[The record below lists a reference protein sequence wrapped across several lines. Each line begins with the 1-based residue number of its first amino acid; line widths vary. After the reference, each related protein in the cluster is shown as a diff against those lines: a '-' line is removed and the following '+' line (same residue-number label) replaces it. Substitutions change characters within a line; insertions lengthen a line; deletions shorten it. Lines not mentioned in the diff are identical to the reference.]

1 MKRDFAVWQLLDIF
15 FEQKKKKKSETKLI
29 FEQTK
34 AVSLLISFQKRK
46 ITCHNEKQGVI
57 MCSVYSILKS
67 LIPAAKR

>member
-15 FEQKKKKKSETKLI
+15 FEQKKKSETKLI